1 MPFVYE
7 NNGLKVV
14 PTFAS
19 VINRGEAPPER
30 QRMPQKSS
38 INFMMV
44 VDGERR
50 ITFHKPL
57 PPSADAGRRRAHL
70 DILDKGEGKGAV
82 LVQERVVREAAS
94 GEKLFTIV
102 VVHLRARRWRLRRPK
117 PQGGPELHA
126 IPDRAPDL
134 VKECD
139 TRPDQ
144 AFLYA
149 LSGDRNPLHRD
160 PAFAKMV
167 GFPRPILH
175 GLCSYGTACR
185 AILSTVA
192 RIPARTHQAI
202 RCAFFQAGLSRRNPG
217 DGNLGGWRHDL
228 LSRLGEG
235 APGHGG
241 AEQRALPS
249 WLDGDPIEAAEA
261 LIAAGRADEAARR
274 FARAAGGGARRRAG
288 AGDPGQGAAGGG
300 RREGALAEARE
311 AVSLN
316 PNVAPSLC
324 WRWAKPCWR
333 RSLCPP
339 PSPNCSGRCGSIPH
353 LDARARF

>member
-1 MPFVYE
+1 MLYALGVGFMRDPLDEKELPFAYE

-57 PPSADAGRRRAHL
+57 GAARRDHRPTSACSASWTRARARARCWCRNAWCATRPAATSSSPSSPPSSRAAM
-70 DILDKGEGKGAV
+70 AV
-82 LVQERVVREAAS
+82 LAARS
-94 GEKLFTIV
+94 D
-102 VVHLRARRWRLRRPK
+102 
-117 PQGGPELHA
+117 GGPELHP

-160 PAFAKMV
+160 PAFAKAV

-185 AILSTVA
+185 AILST
-192 RIPARTHQAI
+192 R
-202 RCAFFQAGLSRRNPG
+202 
-217 DGNLGGWRHDL
+217 GG
-228 LSRLGEG
+228 
-235 APGHGG
+235 
-241 AEQRALPS
+241 
-249 WLDGDPIEAAEA
+249 I
-261 LIAAGRADEAARR
+261 
-274 FARAAGGGARRRAG
+274 
-288 AGDPGQGAAGGG
+288 
-300 RREGALAEARE
+300 
-311 AVSLN
+311 
-316 PNVAPSLC
+316 
-324 WRWAKPCWR
+324 
-333 RSLCPP
+333 
-339 PSPNCSGRCGSIPH
+339 
-353 LDARARF
+353 

>member
-1 MPFVYE
+1 MAIDYDDMMQSGASGLISRYDEKDVMLYALGVGLGRDPLDEQELPFVYE

-19 VINRGEAPPER
+19 VISRGEAPPEK
-30 QRMPQKSS
+30 QRMPQKSN

-57 PPSADAGRRRAHL
+57 PPKCEVVSDERYL

-82 LVQERVVREAAS
+82 LIQERVSREA
-94 GEKLFTIV
+94 GTGDKLFTIV
-102 VVHLRARRWRLRRPK
+102 TSIFARGDGGFGGK
-117 PQGGPELHA
+117 PQGGPQPHE

-185 AILSTVA
+185 AVLSTLAQYRPDQIKQFDVRFSKPVFPGETLVVELWQDGGTISYRA
-192 RIPARTHQAI
+192 SVKERPGTVVLNNGFCRL
-202 RCAFFQAGLSRRNPG
+202 AGS
-217 DGNLGGWRHDL
+217 
-228 LSRLGEG
+228 
-235 APGHGG
+235 
-241 AEQRALPS
+241 
-249 WLDGDPIEAAEA
+249 
-261 LIAAGRADEAARR
+261 
-274 FARAAGGGARRRAG
+274 
-288 AGDPGQGAAGGG
+288 
-300 RREGALAEARE
+300 
-311 AVSLN
+311 
-316 PNVAPSLC
+316 
-324 WRWAKPCWR
+324 
-333 RSLCPP
+333 
-339 PSPNCSGRCGSIPH
+339 
-353 LDARARF
+353 

>member
-1 MPFVYE
+1 MAIDYDDMMQSGATGLRSRYDEKDVMLYALGVGMGRDPLDEKELPFVYE
-7 NNGLKVV
+7 NPALKVV

-19 VINRGEAPPER
+19 VINRGEAPPEN

-57 PPSADAGRRRAHL
+57 PPKCDVISDERYI

-82 LVQERVVREAAS
+82 LIQERISRNAAT
-94 GEKLFTIV
+94 GHKLFTIISSIF
-102 VVHLRARRWRLRRPK
+102 ARGDGGFGGPASENK
-117 PQGGPELHA
+117 PQGGPTLHA
-126 IPDRAPDL
+126 IPDRAADL
-134 VKECD
+134 VTECD

-185 AILSTVA
+185 AVLKAVA
-192 RIPARTHQAI
+192 DYNPERITQFDVRFSKPVFPGETLVVELWQDVNTISYRASVKERPGTLVLNN
-202 RCAFFQAGLSRRNPG
+202 GLC
-217 DGNLGGWRHDL
+217 L
-228 LSRLGEG
+228 L
-235 APGHGG
+235 A
-241 AEQRALPS
+241 
-249 WLDGDPIEAAEA
+249 
-261 LIAAGRADEAARR
+261 
-274 FARAAGGGARRRAG
+274 
-288 AGDPGQGAAGGG
+288 
-300 RREGALAEARE
+300 
-311 AVSLN
+311 
-316 PNVAPSLC
+316 
-324 WRWAKPCWR
+324 
-333 RSLCPP
+333 
-339 PSPNCSGRCGSIPH
+339 
-353 LDARARF
+353 